1 MEWLD
6 KFLPGEEQVLIE
18 EDEVAESIETGD
30 GLPTPE
36 PSEEA
41 PGQEARPT
49 SSPWQGGTSYEEYV
63 RIEND
68 LSRREEVILANQE
81 QIAQNQQR
89 VMQAVDNLASS
100 LATQMSA
107 LMTRVIGVERMIEQK
122 DDVQFTNL
130 MFDAPEV
137 FDEVMNRPDSGDGED
152 ILPPPPEA
160 YEQLEEVITP
170 VPSDDEA
177 KSEGVE
183 TDSTAVDPP
192 SSEPEIPDNVR
203 EAFEK
208 WQNREGKFQDF
219 VKAAG
224 GPVHASKFRQ
234 LLDPDYKPNA

>member
-36 PSEEA
+36 LSEEV
-41 PGQEARPT
+41 PSVG
-49 SSPWQGGTSYEEYV
+49 Y
-63 RIEND
+63 
-68 LSRREEVILANQE
+68 REEVILANQE

-183 TDSTAVDPP
+183 TDSTAVDSP

>member
-36 PSEEA
+36 LSEEV
-41 PGQEARPT
+41 PSVG
-49 SSPWQGGTSYEEYV
+49 Y
-63 RIEND
+63 
-68 LSRREEVILANQE
+68 REEVILANQE

-160 YEQLEEVITP
+160 YEQLEEAISP

-183 TDSTAVDPP
+183 TDSTAVDSP

>member
-6 KFLPGEEQVLIE
+6 KFLPAGEEQVLIE
-18 EDEVAESIETGD
+18 EVEVAESIETGD

-36 PSEEA
+36 LSEEV
-41 PGQEARPT
+41 PSVG
-49 SSPWQGGTSYEEYV
+49 Y
-63 RIEND
+63 
-68 LSRREEVILANQE
+68 REEVILANQE

-137 FDEVMNRPDSGDGED
+137 FDEVMNRPDSEDGED

-160 YEQLEEVITP
+160 YEQLEEVIPP

-177 KSEGVE
+177 KSEGGE
-183 TDSTAVDPP
+183 AGSTAAEPP
-192 SSEPEIPDNVR
+192 SSEPEIPDDVR

-219 VKAAG
+219 VKASG